1 MISPTDRHAAVQ
13 ALIAAE
19 PAEPEES
26 AAPHGRAAGTVGWLC
41 RLCRAA
47 VRALSA
53 SGAGVSV
60 MTPTGVHATAATSG
74 RDVPALQNL
83 QITLGE
89 GPIIDAYASRRPVL
103 VPDLRTAPSRWP
115 GYASGALE
123 CGARAVFAFPL
134 QIGAARLGVLDICRS
149 TAGMLTAVG
158 LQQAVTFAEVAAETL
173 LHGQAGAP
181 PGQTEA
187 GLDRALDSQ
196 FVIYRAQGMA
206 MVDLGVSLAE
216 AMARLRAHAYAH
228 DRPLQ
233 DVARD
238 VVEGRLRL
246 ESDGP

>member
-1 MISPTDRHAAVQ
+1 M
-13 ALIAAE
+13 
-19 PAEPEES
+19 
-26 AAPHGRAAGTVGWLC
+26 
-41 RLCRAA
+41 
-47 VRALSA
+47 
-53 SGAGVSV
+53 
-60 MTPTGVHATAATSG
+60 
-74 RDVPALQNL
+74 
-83 QITLGE
+83 
-89 GPIIDAYASRRPVL
+89 
-103 VPDLRTAPSRWP
+103 
-115 GYASGALE
+115 
-123 CGARAVFAFPL
+123 FAFPL

-149 TAGMLTAVG
+149 AAGMLTAVG